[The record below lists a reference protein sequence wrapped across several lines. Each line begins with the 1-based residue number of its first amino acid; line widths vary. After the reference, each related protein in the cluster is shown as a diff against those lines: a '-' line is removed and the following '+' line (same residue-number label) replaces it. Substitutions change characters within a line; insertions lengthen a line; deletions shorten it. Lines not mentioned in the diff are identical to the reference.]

1 MSADFSDLGQAT
13 REYVQ
18 AAMRLLADLCPEG
31 PSRVL
36 VGLDEWKLDPD
47 NIFRVRDREEPFW
60 VECIQVHRD
69 QLHSLQ
75 EYHRLVAVVRAIPHI
90 AQQLENLVGTALGS
104 SRIEIDQIT
113 DYVVWRLPRVTGGL
127 RFDEAQFTQLFHNFE
142 ADLQQS
148 SFPHVLLAP
157 LLGLKVESEPIRLAP
172 DIEIDHMTDDE
183 IIRCLSLGWLQT
195 NYGLQRI
202 AEVKAAAAVRVR
214 YHLEKRVGPTDRP
227 QSEETFKVVHTA
239 NERAMGVLH
248 ALRVFKGG
256 RVSIPGL
263 LQYSPHWPLEGA
275 TRFQYSNPGLMPQFN
290 KYDLARNEVEE
301 FSGFWKR
308 LQDATEKGA
317 LANAIRRFSY
327 ASERERED
335 DRLVDLMIAA
345 ESLFLADAGAPQER
359 GELRYRLA
367 LRAAFFIDSPEH
379 SKRAIFKHMR
389 RAYDARSA
397 IVHGGGE
404 PSSELLKSPTDAP
417 LRLQDFVNLT
427 EHFVRLALKKRIDI
441 VKPKVNTPVDWEN
454 LIIPP

>member
-1 MSADFSDLGQAT
+1 M
-13 REYVQ
+13 
-18 AAMRLLADLCPEG
+18 
-31 PSRVL
+31 
-36 VGLDEWKLDPD
+36 
-47 NIFRVRDREEPFW
+47 
-60 VECIQVHRD
+60 
-69 QLHSLQ
+69 
-75 EYHRLVAVVRAIPHI
+75 
-90 AQQLENLVGTALGS
+90 
-104 SRIEIDQIT
+104 
-113 DYVVWRLPRVTGGL
+113 
-127 RFDEAQFTQLFHNFE
+127 
-142 ADLQQS
+142 
-148 SFPHVLLAP
+148 
-157 LLGLKVESEPIRLAP
+157 
-172 DIEIDHMTDDE
+172 
-183 IIRCLSLGWLQT
+183 
-195 NYGLQRI
+195 
-202 AEVKAAAAVRVR
+202 
-214 YHLEKRVGPTDRP
+214 
-227 QSEETFKVVHTA
+227 
-239 NERAMGVLH
+239 
-248 ALRVFKGG
+248 
-256 RVSIPGL
+256 SIPGL

-417 LRLQDFVNLT
+417 LRLKDFVNLT

-441 VKPKVNTPVDWEN
+441 AKPKVNIPVDWEN